1 VVSRLSVALAALA
14 LLAGCGEANRKGEF
28 AIYDWEAQ
36 RSTSSASGVNELD
49 CAPNGCPNP
58 DAMQVYVRGP
68 ARLDSEHL
76 DREMIRADVEPGA
89 GRPVLLLF
97 FTPAGN
103 ERFEELTR
111 MLARRGGPND
121 LHRFLVVIDD
131 KVYSSAGID
140 SRVYPE
146 GLSAENGMQIDLPS
160 IAEARELA
168 KGLRGD

>member
-1 VVSRLSVALAALA
+1 VVSRLSVALAAL
-14 LLAGCGEANRKGEF
+14 LFVAGCGEANKKGEF

-36 RSTSSASGVNELD
+36 RSTSDAGGVTKLD

-58 DAMQVYVRGP
+58 DADHVYVRGR
-68 ARLDSEHL
+68 AKLTSGHL
-76 DREMIRADVEPGA
+76 DREMIRADVEPQV

-97 FTPAGN
+97 FTPVGN

-111 MLARRGGPND
+111 MLARRGGTND

-168 KGLRGD
+168 RALRGD